1 MASPNLTPSTSD
13 YDMLEALDA
22 EPPENDLGKVKS
34 ARISKTKHWKRVDE
48 YIESRIEAYRDY
60 APGVNPAIHGTEADW
75 RVADCIV
82 KELSQLRTIVD
93 DITNGVS

>member
-22 EPPENDLGKVKS
+22 QPPENKLQVKR
-34 ARISKTKHWKRVDE
+34 ARVSKTRNWKQIDE
-48 YIESRIEAYRDY
+48 YIDGRITAYRDY

-82 KELSQLRTIVD
+82 KELVQLRKIVD